1 MVLRNYGFVLKCV
14 KSILL
19 LLVLVFLSYCDFSTP
34 NGTLLFPLVAN
45 SQTRHPAIVISQDFI
60 PSPLLETE
68 VQAISATMNAQ
79 IRKGQNLQEN
89 KLIQLEG
96 LRDLNQLFQSPN
108 SADNLQFVGD
118 IPGYTPGMT
127 LLEYSDQVIQSML
140 VDAESF
146 PIEVLKEFRIEITVW
161 IYSLQMLL
169 KVCTPVDA
177 DECKILSSLSDKYLY
192 MREEII
198 KTTQKK
204 MKTELG
210 LLNE

>member
-1 MVLRNYGFVLKCV
+1 MFKCI
-14 KSILL
+14 KYTIFLFT
-19 LLVLVFLSYCDFSTP
+19 LVFLSYCDLSTP
-34 NGTLLFPLVAN
+34 TGKLLLPLVTN
-45 SQTRHPAIVISQDFI
+45 SQTRYPAIVISQDFI
-60 PSPLLETE
+60 PSPLLTTE
-68 VQAISATMNAQ
+68 VQAIGAVMNSQ
-79 IRKGQNLQEN
+79 IRKGQNLQES

-96 LRDLNQLFQSPN
+96 LRDLNQLFQNPN
-108 SADNLQFVGD
+108 SSDNLAFVGD
-118 IPGYTPGMT
+118 IPGYAPGMT

-169 KVCTPVDA
+169 KVCSPVDA

-204 MKTELG
+204 MKAELG
-210 LLNE
+210 ISNE

>member
-1 MVLRNYGFVLKCV
+1 MA
-14 KSILL
+14 
-19 LLVLVFLSYCDFSTP
+19 
-34 NGTLLFPLVAN
+34 AN
-45 SQTRHPAIVISQDFI
+45 SQTRYPAIVISQDFI
-60 PSPLLETE
+60 PSSLLEGE
-68 VQAISATMNAQ
+68 VHAIGATMNSQ
-79 IRKGQNLQEN
+79 IRKGQNLHES

-96 LRDLNQLFQSPN
+96 LRDLNQLFQNPN
-108 SADNLQFVGD
+108 SPDNLKFVGD

-140 VDAESF
+140 VDAERF
-146 PIEVLKEFRIEITVW
+146 PIEVLKEFRIEITIW

-169 KVCTPVDA
+169 KVCAPVDA

-210 LLNE
+210 LPNE